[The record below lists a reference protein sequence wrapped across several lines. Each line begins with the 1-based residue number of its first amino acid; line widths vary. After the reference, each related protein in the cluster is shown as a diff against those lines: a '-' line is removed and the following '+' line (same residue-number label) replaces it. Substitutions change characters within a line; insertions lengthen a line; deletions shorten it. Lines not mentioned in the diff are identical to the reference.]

1 MGIDHLFSKR
11 KTTGDRPRGSST
23 FADPRAGAGVYVDM
37 ENLRDDVLRDGT
49 KRTSTSQETIRRKEI
64 VRGQQVIRTLLDTW
78 PQGVPKPQRLSLYVR
93 ADLVEVWRL
102 SSVDQFPGLE
112 VEVRGVQH
120 FSSSAK
126 NTADIALAADAIADL
141 VLGRVGY
148 VAVVSDDSDF
158 ISLYAKVREEME
170 RANSEIRVVPFLWV
184 VTDRPRTVSASVRDY
199 FPDRHLHVIHWEEN
213 GRQSPGIDP
222 VANVPRTA
230 ASPHRPAAA
239 PRPVA
244 PAPRPA
250 ATPRPIAPAPTPV
263 PPASPVVASAPPA
276 AAEVAR
282 DGSVTWEEMARTIAR
297 EMPVGSFKSADC
309 QGIIRKHWPGHP
321 LTTASGPRLGNE
333 FKRTVWPLLE
343 KWGAREAPGQKPRR
357 YYMTEEAK
365 AGALGA
371 EVVGSPGQAEVVGSP
386 GQAEVVGSP
395 GQAEVGGSPGQAE
408 VGGSPDQAEVGGSP
422 DQAEVGGSPDQ
433 AEVGGSPDQAEVGG
447 SPDQAEV
454 GGSPDQAEVGGSPDQ
469 AEVGL
474 RSWP

>member
-78 PQGVPKPQRLSLYVR
+78 PQGAPKPQRLSLYVR

-102 SSVDQFPGLE
+102 SSVDQFPCLE

-244 PAPRPA
+244 PAPPA
-250 ATPRPIAPAPTPV
+250 GRYSPADSPRSHSGTSGLAGGGLRAP
-263 PPASPVVASAPPA
+263 
-276 AAEVAR
+276 
-282 DGSVTWEEMARTIAR
+282 
-297 EMPVGSFKSADC
+297 
-309 QGIIRKHWPGHP
+309 
-321 LTTASGPRLGNE
+321 SGR
-333 FKRTVWPLLE
+333 
-343 KWGAREAPGQKPRR
+343 
-357 YYMTEEAK
+357 
-365 AGALGA
+365 
-371 EVVGSPGQAEVVGSP
+371 
-386 GQAEVVGSP
+386 
-395 GQAEVGGSPGQAE
+395 GGSPGRVGDLGRDGPDYRKGDAGGQLQKRRLSGDHPETLARPSPYDRQRPPSGQRVQE
-408 VGGSPDQAEVGGSP
+408 DGVAPAGEMGRQGGSRPEAPPLLHDRRGQGG
-422 DQAEVGGSPDQ
+422 
-433 AEVGGSPDQAEVGG
+433 
-447 SPDQAEV
+447 
-454 GGSPDQAEVGGSPDQ
+454 
-469 AEVGL
+469 
-474 RSWP
+474 RSRC